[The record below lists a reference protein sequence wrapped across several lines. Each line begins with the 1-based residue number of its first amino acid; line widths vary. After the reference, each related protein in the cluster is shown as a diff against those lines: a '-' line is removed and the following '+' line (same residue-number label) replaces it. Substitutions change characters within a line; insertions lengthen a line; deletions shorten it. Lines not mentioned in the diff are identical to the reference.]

1 MTREHEAADSGSDA
15 ETAARR
21 PDADTAARRSEF
33 DGTWAA
39 DADGDERLET
49 GGDRGT
55 GTETGSAT
63 GTGTETETETGTGLP
78 SVLRST
84 GARLRDD
91 PFLWLPFAVAGIIL
105 LAADRLRAT
114 DSLPTAPGPSE
125 TTVTIP
131 YTIYPTGTTT
141 TTRPL
146 ESLVDLRAPMLAYGL
161 GLEVLALVVVAG
173 AGWLAMTRAGGIS
186 YRLDRFGA
194 YVALVVGIDLL
205 FRAVDAAGLEYTG
218 GSLLVALVL
227 LGLVA
232 FVAVRL
238 FLVPVCVVTG
248 PGLVQSI
255 PASWRRSRGRSWTIL
270 GLILLFGFGSQA
282 LVRVPHVGT
291 ALAVTVVGSLHA
303 VSLVVLTADS

>member
-1 MTREHEAADSGSDA
+1 MTREREAAESGSDA
-15 ETAARR
+15 ATAGRR
-21 PDADTAARRSEF
+21 SDADTAARGSDF

-49 GGDRGT
+49 GSDPP
-55 GTETGSAT
+55 TGSSNGSPT
-63 GTGTETETETGTGLP
+63 
-78 SVLRST
+78 VLGST

-91 PFLWLPFAVAGIIL
+91 PFCWLPFAVAGLVL

-125 TTVTIP
+125 TTVTVP

-161 GLEVLALVVVAG
+161 GLEVLALIAVAG
-173 AGWLAMTRAGGIS
+173 AGWLTMTRAGGLP
-186 YRLDRFGA
+186 YRLERFGA
-194 YVALVVGIDLL
+194 YAALVVGIDLL
-205 FRAVDAAGLEYTG
+205 FRAVDAAGLEYAG

-238 FLVPVCVVTG
+238 FLVPVAVVTG
-248 PGLVQSI
+248 DGLVRSLSE
-255 PASWRRSRGRSWTIL
+255 SWRRARGRGWTIL
-270 GLILLFGFGSQA
+270 GLIVLFGFGSQL
-282 LVRVPHVGT
+282 LVRVPYVGT
-291 ALAVTVVGSLHA
+291 ALAVTVVGTVHA
-303 VSLVVLTADS
+303 VSLVVLTDDS